1 MTPSLFLLREVDRE
15 ESYINSTE
23 MHYRYQRDIYGQWLP
38 LPLLS
43 AIHNRT
49 GDVIPALGAK
59 DNLRAFME
67 SGDEIMLRYLAPPYG
82 LEGVEFTAVSSGY
95 YIWTDETWCKV
106 LAKGPDVVVEP
117 GAKVTL
123 GALINNMGDEPM
135 SKETMVWFILKD
147 GSGTKLGPVSA
158 AGLAPGSSQLYLFE
172 WTVPG
177 DVAAGA
183 YSYQVSI
190 LQGESDITWNDE
202 YYGKPHI
209 PSDVG
214 EAAGYAC
221 H

>member
-106 LAKGPDVVVEP
+106 LAKG
-117 GAKVTL
+117 L
-123 GALINNMGDEPM
+123 MWLWSRALR
-135 SKETMVWFILKD
+135 
-147 GSGTKLGPVSA
+147 
-158 AGLAPGSSQLYLFE
+158 
-172 WTVPG
+172 
-177 DVAAGA
+177 
-183 YSYQVSI
+183 
-190 LQGESDITWNDE
+190 
-202 YYGKPHI
+202 
-209 PSDVG
+209 
-214 EAAGYAC
+214 
-221 H
+221 